1 MFSGIIKHT
10 GKINKIYKNNNNCT
24 VEILSKMKFS
34 KSEIGSS
41 ISCSGTCLTLEKY
54 KRNLSKYYISRET
67 LNRTNLKFLTKGD
80 LINLEKSLKY
90 GNRISGHFV
99 QGHVDTTSI
108 IKRIDIIGKS
118 WFINFKLLK
127 KYNKYLVQKGS
138 ITINGVSLTISK
150 ILRDGF
156 QVVVIPQTLKL
167 TNLIYL
173 KEKDVVNVEFDVL
186 GKYIKNF
193 LLLILKNFL
202 YIYPKR
208 QILHSPHL
216 FLSNILNLLI
226 SMFEE

>member
-10 GKINKIYKNNNNCT
+10 GKINKIYKNTNNCT
-24 VEILSKMKFS
+24 IEILSKIKFS
-34 KSEIGSS
+34 KFEIGSS
-41 ISCSGTCLTLEKY
+41 VSCSGTCLTLEKY
-54 KRNLSKYYISRET
+54 KRNLSKFYISKET
-67 LNRTNLKFLTKGD
+67 LNRTNFKFLNKGD

-99 QGHVDTTSI
+99 QGHVDTTSA
-108 IKRIDIIGKS
+108 IKTIDFVGKS

-127 KYNKYLVQKGS
+127 RYKKYLVQKGS

-150 ILRDGF
+150 ILKNGF

-186 GKYIKNF
+186 GKYIKSF
-193 LLLILKNFL
+193 LK
-202 YIYPKR
+202 
-208 QILHSPHL
+208 
-216 FLSNILNLLI
+216 
-226 SMFEE
+226 

>member
-10 GKINKIYKNNNNCT
+10 GKINKIYKNNNNCII
-24 VEILSKMKFS
+24 EILSKIKFS

-41 ISCSGTCLTLEKY
+41 VSCSGTCLTLEKY
-54 KRNLSKYYISRET
+54 KKNLSKYYISRET

-127 KYNKYLVQKGS
+127 RYNKYLVQKGS
-138 ITINGVSLTISK
+138 ITINGVSLTIAK
-150 ILRDGF
+150 ILKDGF
-156 QVVVIPQTLKL
+156 KIAVIPQTLKF

-186 GKYIKNF
+186 GKYIKSF
-193 LLLILKNFL
+193 LN
-202 YIYPKR
+202 
-208 QILHSPHL
+208 
-216 FLSNILNLLI
+216 
-226 SMFEE
+226 E

>member
-67 LNRTNLKFLTKGD
+67 LNRTNLKFLNKGD

-150 ILRDGF
+150 FLRDGF

-173 KEKDVVNVEFDVL
+173 KEKDMINVEFDVL
-186 GKYIKNF
+186 GKYIKSF
-193 LLLILKNFL
+193 LK
-202 YIYPKR
+202 
-208 QILHSPHL
+208 
-216 FLSNILNLLI
+216 
-226 SMFEE
+226 

>member
-54 KRNLSKYYISRET
+54 KRKLSKYYISRET
-67 LNRTNLKFLTKGD
+67 LNRTNLKFLNKGD

-99 QGHVDTTSI
+99 QGHVDTTSL

-173 KEKDVVNVEFDVL
+173 KERDVVNVEFDVL

-193 LLLILKNFL
+193 LK
-202 YIYPKR
+202 
-208 QILHSPHL
+208 
-216 FLSNILNLLI
+216 
-226 SMFEE
+226 

>member
-108 IKRIDIIGKS
+108 IKRIDIICKS

-193 LLLILKNFL
+193 LK
-202 YIYPKR
+202 
-208 QILHSPHL
+208 
-216 FLSNILNLLI
+216 
-226 SMFEE
+226 